1 MTPERRGQWGWALY
15 DWANSAFATTVL
27 AGFFPIFFKNFWNE
41 GVADEVVTFR
51 LGLAHSA
58 SGLFIFLLAPV
69 LGALADRS
77 GARKAFLF
85 GFALLGAAATA
96 LLAAAPANAWI
107 AATVL
112 FAFASIGFS
121 GSLIFND
128 ALLMDVARPH
138 QYERVSALGYG
149 LGYLGGG
156 LLFALNV
163 AMVLK
168 PALFGLEGK
177 TAAVQC
183 SFVMVGVWWALFTL
197 PLMRWVGEKN
207 RDAHLLAEPYP
218 DSGRAARKGVR
229 PIFLAALRDLGA
241 TLRSLRE
248 HRAIWMFLLAYWLY
262 IDGVDTVIRMA
273 VNFGQNLGFPDDSL
287 IVALLIVQFV
297 GFPAAIAFGR
307 IGERWGPRNAV
318 LLAIGVYVGVT
329 VWATTLQTVGQFYA
343 MAVVIALVQGGVQSQ
358 SRALFAQLIPAERA
372 GEYFGFYNMLGK
384 FAVILGPIL
393 IGWAALVL
401 QDPRLSLL
409 VLLVLFVPGAAILAR
424 VPVPARSARG

>member
-1 MTPERRGQWGWALY
+1 VTPERRGQWGWALY

-69 LGALADRS
+69 LGTLADRS
-77 GARKAFLF
+77 GAKKAFLL

-96 LLAAAPANAWI
+96 LLAAAPANAWV

-128 ALLMDVARPH
+128 ALLVEVARPH
-138 QYERVSALGYG
+138 EYERVSALGYG

-163 AMVLK
+163 VMVLK
-168 PALFGLEGK
+168 PSLFGLEGK
-177 TAAVQC
+177 TVAVQC

-197 PLMRWVGEKN
+197 PLMRWVGE
-207 RDAHLLAEPYP
+207 RP
-218 DSGRAARKGVR
+218 AAPARGNPVA
-229 PIFLAALRDLGA
+229 AALRELAA

-273 VNFGQNLGFPDDSL
+273 VNFGQSLGFPDDSL
-287 IVALLIVQFV
+287 IKALLIVQFV

-318 LLAIGVYVGVT
+318 LLAIGVYAGVT

-409 VLLVLFVPGAAILAR
+409 VLLVLFVPGAALLAR
-424 VPVPARSARG
+424 VPVPSARR